1 LPKKVVN
8 YFTFGFFFLLL
19 LLPLKNDHPLSF
31 LKGEGPTGKESKNAL
46 KEGWLTKQGNYIKNW
61 RPRWFQ
67 LKDGILYYY
76 KDPQIVCFSLFDPSP
91 SPFSLS

>member
-1 LPKKVVN
+1 M
-8 YFTFGFFFLLL
+8 
-19 LLPLKNDHPLSF
+19 
-31 LKGEGPTGKESKNAL
+31 

-76 KDPQIVCFSLFDPSP
+76 KDPQAVSLLPLP
-91 SPFSLS
+91 PFPFQAH